1 MGRAVRRYARAAG
14 GGRVAPRA
22 AIEGVRAGAR
32 LGRFFGQVATGGLG
46 EAARALGIT
55 DLVGRTPEAILCGLV
70 DQIAP
75 AGETLEAS
83 AARAAIA
90 TTLDS
95 FLERLDPDDPEATR
109 LDAPQVEELMREYV
123 INYAYERFSSEM
135 CGRLERDQVDL
146 DRALELSEQ
155 ARDFIAAKL
164 QEKLMD
170 RAVDM
175 NLLATDPSTQERVS
189 YELMQETFAILEDG
203 E

>member
-1 MGRAVRRYARAAG
+1 
-14 GGRVAPRA
+14 
-22 AIEGVRAGAR
+22 
-32 LGRFFGQVATGGLG
+32 
-46 EAARALGIT
+46 
-55 DLVGRTPEAILCGLV
+55 
-70 DQIAP
+70 
-75 AGETLEAS
+75 
-83 AARAAIA
+83 
-90 TTLDS
+90 S

-170 RAVDM
+170 
-175 NLLATDPSTQERVS
+175 
-189 YELMQETFAILEDG
+189 
-203 E
+203 